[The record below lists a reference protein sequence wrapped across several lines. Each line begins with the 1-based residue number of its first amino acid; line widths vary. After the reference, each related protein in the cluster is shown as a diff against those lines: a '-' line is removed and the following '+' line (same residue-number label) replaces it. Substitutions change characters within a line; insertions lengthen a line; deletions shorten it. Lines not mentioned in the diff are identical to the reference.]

1 MRKICDL
8 FSKLRIFTLSTGVV
22 LSGCSYPSIDRSAA
36 EGPSENS
43 EKQAIGL
50 PVEFPAPPDT
60 SANLSDTNI
69 IGGGSRWFGRLSLT
83 SRATTQE
90 AYRFYGSS
98 MAQSGWEQISSSIS
112 ENMVQIFINRSEGRS
127 CVITIAPRTAL
138 KGSHI
143 NISVAPLDNNITQT
157 K

>member
-8 FSKLRIFTLSTGVV
+8 FSTLRIFILSTGVV
-22 LSGCSYPSIDRSAA
+22 LSGCSSPSIDRGAA
-36 EGPSENS
+36 QNPSDNS